1 MDLDLAQRLT
11 QLRSVIAVGQA
22 RGWPVPA
29 EHDQAVDLA
38 RAAEALINAPTPTP
52 PPMPKKPAAV
62 AQWVSTVAADRRH
75 WSDSRAVAE
84 ELYDSAQRGIGR
96 AGESVI
102 SDYIG
107 RIADTFDEIAGNFA
121 RLVQTAPRTLT
132 GHENAQQLADHSQL
146 LRTSAALTRCV
157 ADRGTLAV
165 ASGEGATLGPQGIA
179 WLYLKPAAS
188 ASLEAIETAL
198 RTITVP
204 TTIDDWATMHSIGL
218 GAAREDEAA
227 HRMTQFMKA
236 RHQRGQQP
244 HGGMHDEQWGDMT
257 APVAA

>member
-1 MDLDLAQRLT
+1 MDRDLQVALDQMLN
-11 QLRSVIAVGQA
+11 VIRVGQA
-22 RGWPVPA
+22 RGWPLPDGYDENSA
-29 EHDQAVDLA
+29 LA
-38 RAAEALINAPTPTP
+38 RAATALINAPAPVNP
-52 PPMPKKPAAV
+52 PLPKKATEIPA
-62 AQWVSTVAADRRH
+62 WVSKVAAARRD

-84 ELYDSAQRGIGR
+84 ELHEIAQRGLGR
-96 AGESVI
+96 AGQSAV
-102 SDYIG
+102 SQYIG
-107 RIADTFDEIAGNFA
+107 LCVAAFDELAADFT
-121 RLVQTAPRTLT
+121 RLVRSAPPTLT